1 MRTLLVVFAILI
13 MAGSC
18 IFIDSES
25 VKGNG
30 NITVEERKGLNAH
43 RIRLAGF
50 MDVELSQGSGTEVKV
65 EADENL
71 QQYIMTEMEDDVL
84 VVKMRSNIR
93 FINSER
99 LKIYITTDRLE
110 QLTLSGSGNITGTNK
125 FTGSEHLKLRVSG
138 VGDLKLDFNTPELE
152 AEISGSGSLV
162 LSGETKDA
170 KIQINGVGDCNAET
184 MKAENATVKIS
195 GSGDVKIFADN
206 KLDVTIRGI
215 GSVYYKGAASVS
227 QKISGSGEVKRLEE

>member
-1 MRTLLVVFAILI
+1 MRTLLVIFAILV

-18 IFIDSES
+18 IFIDTES

-30 NITVEERKGLNAH
+30 VISVEKRKGLNAH

-50 MDVELSQGSGTEVKV
+50 MDVELTQGNGTEVRV

-71 QQYIMTEMEDDVL
+71 QRYIITEMEDDVL
-84 VVKMRSNIR
+84 VIKMRNNIR

-110 QLTLSGSGNITGTNK
+110 QLTLSGSGNISGTNK
-125 FTGSEHLKLRVSG
+125 FTGSDRLKLRVSG
-138 VGDLKLDFNTPELE
+138 VGDLKLDLNTPELE

-162 LSGETKDA
+162 LSGETKNA

-184 MKAENATVKIS
+184 LKAENATVKIA
-195 GSGDVKIFADN
+195 GSGDVKVFADTN
-206 KLDVTIRGI
+206 LDVTIRGV
-215 GSVYYKGAASVS
+215 GSVYYKGAATVS

>member
-1 MRTLLVVFAILI
+1 MRTLLVVLTICV

-18 IFIDSES
+18 IFMDSER

-30 NITVEERKGLNAH
+30 IISVEERGGLNAH
-43 RIRLAGF
+43 RIKLAGF
-50 MDVELSQGSGTEVKV
+50 MDVELTQGSGTQVKV

-71 QQYIMTEMEDDVL
+71 QQYIITEMEDDIL
-84 VVKMRSNIR
+84 VIRMRSNIR

-110 QLTLSGSGNITGTNK
+110 QLTLSGSGNISGTNK
-125 FTGSEHLKLRVSG
+125 FTGSDHLKLRVSG
-138 VGDLKLDFNTPELE
+138 VGDLRLDLNTPKLE
-152 AEISGSGSLV
+152 AEISGSGSLA
-162 LSGETKDA
+162 LTGETKDA
-170 KIQINGVGDCNAET
+170 KIQINGVGDCDATEL
-184 MKAENATVKIS
+184 KAENATVKIA

-206 KLDVTIRGI
+206 NLDVTIRGV

-227 QKISGSGEVKRLEE
+227 QKISGSGEVKRMQE

>member
-1 MRTLLVVFAILI
+1 MRTLLVIFAILV

-30 NITVEERKGLNAH
+30 IISVEERKELNAH
-43 RIRLAGF
+43 RIRLSGF
-50 MDVELSQGSGTEVKV
+50 MDVELTQGNGTEVRV

-71 QQYIMTEMEDDVL
+71 QQYIITEMDDDVL
-84 VVKMRSNIR
+84 VIKMRNNIR

-110 QLTLSGSGNITGTNK
+110 QLTLSGSGNISGTNK
-125 FTGSEHLKLRVSG
+125 FTGSDRLKLRVSG
-138 VGDLKLDFNTPELE
+138 VGDLKLDLNTPELE

-162 LSGETKDA
+162 LSGETRNA

-184 MKAENATVKIS
+184 LKAENASVKIA
-195 GSGDVKIFADN
+195 GSGDVKVFADTN
-206 KLDVTIRGI
+206 LDVTIRGV
-215 GSVYYKGAASVS
+215 GSVYYKGAATVS

>member
-1 MRTLLVVFAILI
+1 MRTFLVVFAIMI

-18 IFIDSES
+18 IFIDSEN

-71 QQYIMTEMEDDVL
+71 QQYIITEMEDDVL

-125 FTGSEHLKLRVSG
+125 FTGSDRLKLRVSG

-206 KLDVTIRGI
+206 QLDVTIRGI

-227 QKISGSGEVKRLEE
+227 QKISGSGEVKRLQE

>member
-1 MRTLLVVFAILI
+1 MRILLVIFAMQIT
-13 MAGSC
+13 AASC
-18 IFIDSES
+18 IFIDSKS

-30 NITVEERKGLNAH
+30 IISVEERKGLNAH
-43 RIRLAGF
+43 RIKLAGF
-50 MDVELSQGSGTEVKV
+50 MDVELTQGSSTEVKV

-71 QQYIMTEMEDDVL
+71 QQYIITEMEDGIL
-84 VVKMRSNIR
+84 VIKMRSNIR

-138 VGDLKLDFNTPELE
+138 VGDLKLNFNTPELE

-184 MKAENATVKIS
+184 LKAENATVKIA
-195 GSGDVKIFADN
+195 GSGDVKVFADAN
-206 KLDVTIRGI
+206 LDVTIRGI
-215 GSVYYKGAASVS
+215 GSVYYKGAATVS
-227 QKISGSGEVKRLEE
+227 QKINGSGEVKRLEE

>member
-1 MRTLLVVFAILI
+1 MRIFLLVMTILV

-18 IFIDSES
+18 VFVNTES

-30 NITVEERKGLNAH
+30 NVTVENRKGLKAH

-50 MDVELSQGSGTEVKV
+50 MDVELKQGSGTEVRV

-71 QQYIMTEMEDDVL
+71 QEYIITEMEEGVL
-84 VVKMRSNIR
+84 VVRMRSNIR

-110 QLTLSGSGNITGTNK
+110 QLTLSGSGNIIGTNK
-125 FTGSEHLKLRVSG
+125 FTGSDRLKLRLSG

-152 AEISGSGSLV
+152 AEISGSGSLS
-162 LSGETKDA
+162 LTGETKDA
-170 KIQINGVGDCNAET
+170 KIQINGVGDCNAE
-184 MKAENATVKIS
+184 MLKAENAVVKIA
-195 GSGDVKIFADN
+195 GSGDVKIFAEN
-206 KLDVTIRGI
+206 NLDITIRGV
-215 GSVYYKGAASVS
+215 GSVYYKGAASIS

>member
-1 MRTLLVVFAILI
+1 MRTLLVIFAILV

-30 NITVEERKGLNAH
+30 IISVEERKGLNAH

-50 MDVELSQGSGTEVKV
+50 MDVELTQGNGTEVRV

-71 QQYIMTEMEDDVL
+71 QQYIITEMDDDVL
-84 VVKMRSNIR
+84 VIKMRNNIR

-110 QLTLSGSGNITGTNK
+110 QLTLSGSGNISGTNK
-125 FTGSEHLKLRVSG
+125 FTGSDRLKLRVSG
-138 VGDLKLDFNTPELE
+138 VGDLKLDLNTPELE

-162 LSGETKDA
+162 LSGETRNA

-184 MKAENATVKIS
+184 LKAENASVKIA
-195 GSGDVKIFADN
+195 GSGDVKVFADTN
-206 KLDVTIRGI
+206 LDVTIRGV
-215 GSVYYKGAASVS
+215 GSVYYKGAATVS

>member
-71 QQYIMTEMEDDVL
+71 QQYIITEMEDDVL

-206 KLDVTIRGI
+206 QLDVTIRGI

>member
-1 MRTLLVVFAILI
+1 MRSLLLVLALFI
-13 MAGSC
+13 MAESC
-18 IFIDSES
+18 IFIDRET

-30 NITVEERKGLNAH
+30 NISVEERKGLKAH

-50 MDVELSQGSGTEVKV
+50 MDVELTQGPGTEVKV

-71 QQYIMTEMEDDVL
+71 QQYIITEMEDDVL
-84 VVKMRSNIR
+84 VIKMRSNIR

-110 QLTLSGSGNITGTNK
+110 QLTLSGSGNIIGTNK
-125 FTGSEHLKLRVSG
+125 FTGSERLKLRVSG

-184 MKAENATVKIS
+184 LKAENATVKIS
-195 GSGDVKIFADN
+195 GSGDVKLFADSR
-206 KLDVTIRGI
+206 LDVTIRGV

>member
-1 MRTLLVVFAILI
+1 MRTLLVIFAILV

-30 NITVEERKGLNAH
+30 IISVEERKGLNAH
-43 RIRLAGF
+43 RIRLSGF
-50 MDVELSQGSGTEVKV
+50 MDVELTQGNGTEVRV

-71 QQYIMTEMEDDVL
+71 QQYIITEMDDDVL
-84 VVKMRSNIR
+84 VIKMRNNIR

-110 QLTLSGSGNITGTNK
+110 QLTLSGSGNISGTNK
-125 FTGSEHLKLRVSG
+125 FTGSDRLKLRVSG
-138 VGDLKLDFNTPELE
+138 VGDLKLDLNTPELE

-162 LSGETKDA
+162 LSGETRNA

-184 MKAENATVKIS
+184 LKAENASVKIA
-195 GSGDVKIFADN
+195 GSGDVKVFADTN
-206 KLDVTIRGI
+206 LDITIRGV
-215 GSVYYKGAASVS
+215 GSVYYKGAATVS

>member
-1 MRTLLVVFAILI
+1 
-13 MAGSC
+13 MASSC

-30 NITVEERKGLNAH
+30 IISVETRKGLNAH

-50 MDVELSQGSGTEVKV
+50 MDVELTQGSGTEVKV

-71 QQYIMTEMEDDVL
+71 QQYIITEMEDDVL
-84 VVKMRSNIR
+84 VIKMRSNIR

-110 QLTLSGSGNITGTNK
+110 QITLSGSGNIVGTNK
-125 FTGSEHLKLRVSG
+125 FTGSDRLKLRVSG
-138 VGDLKLDFNTPELE
+138 VGDLKLDLNTPELE

-170 KIQINGVGDCNAET
+170 RIQINGVGDCNAET
-184 MKAENATVKIS
+184 LKAENATVKIA
-195 GSGDVKIFADN
+195 GSGDVKVFADTN
-206 KLDVTIRGI
+206 LDVTIRGV
-215 GSVYYKGAASVS
+215 GSVYYKGAATVS

>member
-1 MRTLLVVFAILI
+1 MRTLLVVLAILV

-18 IFIDSES
+18 IFIDAER

-30 NITVEERKGLNAH
+30 NITIEERKGLNAH

-50 MDVELSQGSGTEVKV
+50 MDVELSQGNETEVKV
-65 EADENL
+65 EADDNL
-71 QQYIMTEMEDDVL
+71 QQYIITEMEDGIL
-84 VVKMRSNIR
+84 VVRMRGNIH

-110 QLTLSGSGNITGTNK
+110 QLTLSGSGNISGTNK
-125 FTGSEHLKLRVSG
+125 FTGSDHLKLRVSG
-138 VGDLKLDFNTPELE
+138 VGDLKLDFNTPRLE
-152 AEISGSGSLV
+152 AEISGSGSLT
-162 LSGETKDA
+162 LSGETRDA
-170 KIQINGVGDCNAET
+170 KIQINGVGDCNAESL
-184 MKAENATVKIS
+184 KAENATVKIA

-206 KLDVTIRGI
+206 NLDVIIRGI

-227 QKISGSGEVKRLEE
+227 QKISGSGEIKRLEE